1 MRVLIT
7 GAAGL
12 IGRPT
17 ARLLAEEGH
26 EVLATDLR
34 AAPTVDRH
42 PAAAIERR
50 LGPATDLRPAA
61 AVDRHPAA
69 ATDRRPGPTTDLRP
83 ALAVDRRPLPVD
95 PRALTGEHPRIS
107 WLRLDVRQRARVMAA
122 FAELRPEAVVHLA
135 ARHFIPWCDRFPAAT
150 LRTNVIGTQNVADAV
165 RELGGARLVF
175 ASSAAVYGPSAERLG
190 EDHPLDPDDIYGTSK
205 ATCERLLELAVRRDP
220 EASVVVLRLFNTIGP
235 GDPHPH
241 LVPRLISE
249 LGRDGRRVRVGNLGS
264 VRDYIDVEDVAR
276 AIHAAVCSERSGLT
290 VTNVGSG
297 VGRSVGEVV
306 QALGA
311 LVGHPLE
318 VVSISARRRA
328 VDRPF
333 LVADPTR
340 ARELLGWEPRVAFEA
355 GLARTLLAE
364 GVKLGEGFTPAG
376 EMPSEPDTHAAEG
389 RPAQAE
395 AGKILAAV

>member
-34 AAPTVDRH
+34 PAP
-42 PAAAIERR
+42 A
-50 LGPATDLRPAA
+50 GDLQ
-61 AVDRHPAA
+61 
-69 ATDRRPGPTTDLRP
+69 
-83 ALAVDRRPLPVD
+83 
-95 PRALTGEHPRIS
+95 
-107 WLRLDVRQRARVMAA
+107 LDVRQGARVKATLTE
-122 FAELRPEAVVHLA
+122 FQPDAVVHLA
-135 ARHFIPWCDRFPAAT
+135 ARHFIPWCNRFPAAT

-190 EDHPLDPDDIYGTSK
+190 EDHPLGPDDIYGTSK
-205 ATCERLLELAVRRDP
+205 ATGERLLELALRRDP
-220 EASVVVLRLFNTIGP
+220 DSSVVVLRLFNTIGP

-249 LGRDGRRVRVGNLGS
+249 LGRDGRRVRAGNLSS
-264 VRDYIDVEDVAR
+264 VRDYIAVEDVAR
-276 AIHAAVCSERSGLT
+276 AIGAAVRSERSGLT
-290 VTNVGSG
+290 VANVGTG
-297 VGRSVGEVV
+297 VGRSVAEVV

-311 LVGHPLE
+311 LVGRPLE
-318 VVSISARRRA
+318 VVSIPSRQRA

-340 ARELLGWEPRVAFEA
+340 ARELLGWEPQITFEA

-364 GVKLGEGFTPAG
+364 RVKLAEGFTLAGKMPA
-376 EMPSEPDTHAAEG
+376 EPDTLAAEG

-395 AGKILAAV
+395 AGKILAAA